1 MFGLGMVRV
10 ESWGFSACRRVAAFI
25 WSGTKEGGS
34 NQPVDLTVDLT
45 EGLITTCSP
54 GRHIDFSSVG
64 EIKILYHLEKA
75 CLSAVV

>member
-1 MFGLGMVRV
+1 MFSLGMVRV
-10 ESWGFSACRRVAAFI
+10 ESRGLACKRVAAFS

-34 NQPVDLTVDLT
+34 NQPVDLT

-64 EIKILYHLEKA
+64 EIKILYHLEMA
-75 CLSAVV
+75 CLSTVV